1 MTLPTH
7 ALTAHVATRK
17 ERPTGILP
25 LLLGAVLFLVTPG
38 AADAQ
43 QRQPKE
49 GTPAAGRATAEVDGL
64 GPTQILNML
73 DAWAIVRAQ
82 ETLQIP
88 DDRYGEF
95 VSRLK
100 RLQSTRRRNLQAR
113 NALLQELRRLTAPRE
128 TQADENA
135 IRERLQALRAHDEQ
149 AAAEI
154 RKVYDEL
161 DQILDPRQQARF
173 RLFEEVLERRKID
186 LLKRAQQ
193 GASRPRRE

>member
-1 MTLPTH
+1 ML
-7 ALTAHVATRK
+7 AAA
-17 ERPTGILP
+17 IL
-25 LLLGAVLFLVTPG
+25 VLAPG
-38 AADAQ
+38 TADAQ
-43 QRQPKE
+43 QRQSKDVQPGRE
-49 GTPAAGRATAEVDGL
+49 RPAAEGKAL
-64 GPTQILNML
+64 GPAQILNML
-73 DAWAIVRAQ
+73 DAWAIVQAQ
-82 ETLQIP
+82 DTLQIA

-113 NALLQELRRLTAPRE
+113 NGLLQELRRLTAPRQ
-128 TQADENA
+128 TQIDESA
-135 IRERLQALRAHDEQ
+135 IRDRLNALRAHDDR

-154 RKVYDEL
+154 RKAYDEL
-161 DQILDPRQQARF
+161 DQVLDARQQARF